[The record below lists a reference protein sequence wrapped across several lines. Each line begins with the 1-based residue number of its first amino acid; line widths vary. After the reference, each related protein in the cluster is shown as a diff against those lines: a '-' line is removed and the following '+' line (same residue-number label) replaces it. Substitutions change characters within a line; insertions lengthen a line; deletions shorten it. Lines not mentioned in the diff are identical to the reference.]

1 MAFFFTPFPKVD
13 YDIKKNGK
21 LEVVTNIM
29 LRFKLVEHLKTNRA
43 NYYDFTVQE
52 GDRPDVVASKLYDRP
67 DLDWLLLMIN
77 DMIDPLYDWPLSSF
91 MLEEYIREKY
101 GSIPIAQ
108 STVHEYR
115 KILNESSVLFD
126 GTVVPKRTLVID
138 ETTYNTLSEPD
149 RELVNKYQYEIEEN
163 DAKRNIKIIDPRQLN
178 RLLSNIEDIF
188 E

>member
-1 MAFFFTPFPKVD
+1 M
-13 YDIKKNGK
+13 
-21 LEVVTNIM
+21 
-29 LRFKLVEHLKTNRA
+29 
-43 NYYDFTVQE
+43 
-52 GDRPDVVASKLYDRP
+52 
-67 DLDWLLLMIN
+67 
-77 DMIDPLYDWPLSSF
+77 
-91 MLEEYIREKY
+91 
-101 GSIPIAQ
+101 
-108 STVHEYR
+108 VHEYR